1 MIIRTFFDP
10 GKTLNTLHIF
20 KKMILQH
27 VRRYRNWMSYEE
39 FNNSIFLILIST
51 RAALY
56 CSLLQIILLY
66 LALCLG
72 ASLSSSCLKQAG
84 LAPAH
89 KKQFPSDWLPLTFK
103 QQVVGWDYYT

>member
-1 MIIRTFFDP
+1 
-10 GKTLNTLHIF
+10 
-20 KKMILQH
+20 MILQH
-27 VRRYRNWMSYEE
+27 VRCYRNWMSYEE

-56 CSLLQIILLY
+56 YSLQIILLY

-72 ASLSSSCLKQAG
+72 AALSSSCLKQAG

-103 QQVVGWDYYT
+103 QQVVGWDVCAHNGDYYT